1 MSGCVVKIQTMK
13 KILETLKQK
22 WAEYLLEII
31 VIMIGILG
39 AFLLNNWNE
48 ERKENEALISIL
60 KNAKTYIAI
69 EIEKE
74 GVQSQLLLEWID
86 TAHNAL
92 RIIEEV
98 DSPSPEEQKLIE
110 SAFWAI
116 DIIGLRSRNVSTLL
130 SLSAS
135 ISKSKSESKNK
146 IVRTISQLMDNTQ
159 QGKDL
164 LDSYQ
169 EHLFDMDRSLNPAV
183 LRFNSRNEVI
193 INFQLVKTDYK
204 LHHFLYRSHQF
215 KNDSRNWGLNLIRDY
230 TLLYDQI
237 ELLLLEL
244 E

>member
-1 MSGCVVKIQTMK
+1 
-13 KILETLKQK
+13 
-22 WAEYLLEII
+22 
-31 VIMIGILG
+31 MIGILG

-48 ERKENEALISIL
+48 ERKENASLISIL

-69 EIEKE
+69 EIENE
-74 GVQSQLLLEWID
+74 EAQSQALLEWTD
-86 TAHNAL
+86 TAYNAL

-98 DSPSPEEQKLIE
+98 DSPSTEEQKLIE
-110 SAFWAI
+110 SAFRAI
-116 DIIGLRSRNVSTLL
+116 DIIGLRSHDVSTLF

-135 ISKSKSESKNK
+135 ISKSKSESKNA

-169 EHLFDMDRSLNPAV
+169 EHLFDMDRTLNPAV
-183 LRFNSRNEVI
+183 LRFNSRDEVI
-193 INFQLVKTDYK
+193 YNFQLMKTDYK
-204 LHHFLYRSHQF
+204 LHRFLYISHQC
-215 KNDSRNWGLNLIRDY
+215 KVDSRNWGLKLIKGY

-237 ELLLLEL
+237 EDLLEEL